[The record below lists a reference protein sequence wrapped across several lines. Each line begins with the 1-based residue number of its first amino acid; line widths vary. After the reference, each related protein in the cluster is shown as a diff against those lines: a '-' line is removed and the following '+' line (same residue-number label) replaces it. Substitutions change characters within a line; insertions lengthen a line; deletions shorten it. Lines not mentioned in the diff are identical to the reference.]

1 MASPPSESAHDAGTH
16 ASTEAHGQGGLPQF
30 QLEPWGGQIIYLVF
44 LFLVLLFL
52 MAKVFA
58 PRMRRVFDE
67 RAETIG
73 KAVEEARSVQL
84 QAQSQAEAAQAAV
97 NEARTSARKM
107 ANEAKARVTADIAA
121 RQAAQE
127 AVVAERIAQAESRIA
142 GMRDQAMGQVSIVAD
157 DTTRAIVEKLTGK
170 TATAAELAS
179 AKGAA

>member
-1 MASPPSESAHDAGTH
+1 MAPPPSEVAHESGTH

-30 QLEPWGGQIIYLVF
+30 QLEPWGGQILYLVF
-44 LFLVLLFL
+44 LFLVLLLL

-67 RAETIG
+67 RAETIA
-73 KAVEEARSVQL
+73 KAVEEARSVQT

-97 NEARTSARKM
+97 AEARASSRRL

-127 AVVAERIAQAESRIA
+127 AAVAQRIAEAEGRIA
-142 GMRDQAMGQVSIVAD
+142 VMRDKAMGQVSQVAD
-157 DTTRAIVEKLTGK
+157 DTTRALVEKLTGK
-170 TATAAELAS
+170 PATAAELANT
-179 AKGAA
+179 KGAA